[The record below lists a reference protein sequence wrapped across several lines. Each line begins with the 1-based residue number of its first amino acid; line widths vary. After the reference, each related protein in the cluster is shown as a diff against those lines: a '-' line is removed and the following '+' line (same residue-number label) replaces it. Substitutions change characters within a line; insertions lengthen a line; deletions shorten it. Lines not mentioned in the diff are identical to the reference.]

1 MCDCLKGPLP
11 TLMHCAPRTQFPR
24 ISRFLKLLVVVR
36 GFSKDLVS
44 GRTALAIRSKKIV
57 ILRTTQAIH
66 PRKIAIR
73 SKGSAYPSEKIVIRR
88 SNGSGYPLEKVVIRS
103 DGSVLLQTTFSGA
116 VRDEPVKTNVSFND
130 LRNSSKRCLPSPHE
144 FSRYI
149 FCWIAFFAFITF
161 DYRYKFYS
169 RLISYKL

>member
-1 MCDCLKGPLP
+1 
-11 TLMHCAPRTQFPR
+11 MHCAPQTQFPR
-24 ISRFLKLLVVVR
+24 ISRFLKLLIVVK

-73 SKGSAYPSEKIVIRR
+73 SKGLAYPSEKLSSAVRTAQAIRWKKL
-88 SNGSGYPLEKVVIRS
+88 SS
-103 DGSVLLQTTFSGA
+103 DGSLLLQTTFSGA

-130 LRNSSKRCLPSPHE
+130 LRNSSKRCLPSPRPRE
-144 FSRYI
+144 K
-149 FCWIAFFAFITF
+149 C
-161 DYRYKFYS
+161 
-169 RLISYKL
+169 LVISIRRCLALLCPSISF

>member
-1 MCDCLKGPLP
+1 
-11 TLMHCAPRTQFPR
+11 MHCAPQTQFPR
-24 ISRFLKLLVVVR
+24 ISRFLKLLIVVK

-73 SKGSAYPSEKIVIRR
+73 SKGSAYPSGKIVIRR

-103 DGSVLLQTTFSGA
+103 TARYCYKPLSA
-116 VRDEPVKTNVSFND
+116 EPFATN
-130 LRNSSKRCLPSPHE
+130 LSKQMYKASMTYVPYL
-144 FSRYI
+144 
-149 FCWIAFFAFITF
+149 F
-161 DYRYKFYS
+161 D
-169 RLISYKL
+169 

>member
-11 TLMHCAPRTQFPR
+11 TSMHCAPRTQFPR
-24 ISRFLKLLVVVR
+24 ISRFLKLLIVVK

-44 GRTALAIRSKKIV
+44 GRTALAIRSKKNV

-130 LRNSSKRCLPSPHE
+130 LRNSSKRCLPSPRPRE
-144 FSRYI
+144 K
-149 FCWIAFFAFITF
+149 C
-161 DYRYKFYS
+161 
-169 RLISYKL
+169 LVISIRRCLALLCPSISF